1 MELSLRPDLEEY
13 VRSLVETGQYASES
27 EVINTAL
34 EALRAREEWDLSPE
48 QVDEL
53 RRQIDP
59 ALAELDRGEG
69 RPWNVDELK
78 ARVREDTG
86 PRRRGH

>member
-13 VRSLVETGQYASES
+13 VRGLVETGQYASES

-78 ARVREDTG
+78 ARVREDTRR
-86 PRRRGH
+86 RRRGH